1 MAIRRIVKYPD
12 PILREKAQP
21 VKKFHARLH
30 KLLDDMAET
39 MYDAKGVGLAA
50 PQVGILKRVIVVD
63 PGDGL
68 IEVVNPEL
76 VDLEGEQLSPP
87 EGCLSIPG
95 LLGEVRRANR
105 LKVKGQDRHGE
116 PFEMEAEGYLAR
128 IFQHEV
134 DHLNGI
140 LFIDRAER
148 VFRPE
153 EEEDGEE
160 EDQSP

>member
-76 VDLEGEQLSPP
+76 VDLEGEQLDPP

-105 LKVKGQDRHGE
+105 LKVKGQNRYGE

-153 EEEDGEE
+153 EEEDGLEE
-160 EDQSP
+160 EQST

>member
-76 VDLEGEQLSPP
+76 FDLEGEQLAPP

-105 LKVKGQDRHGE
+105 LKVKGQNRYGE

-148 VFRPE
+148 VFRPG
-153 EEEDGEE
+153 EEEDGAE
-160 EDQSP
+160 EDSLP